1 MDCLSQAIQL
11 FIVLSGN
18 ENYVLGMWNICPRF
32 LGLFH
37 TKSVMNRLH
46 ESIPMQGRCNVNF
59 LRFFAMRKFAYSNL
73 TFLLLLHIILLFL
86 VIYWSRLTDVV
97 PVDWIANVYSKGNM
111 IIIIHDDADD
121 AWFISFI
128 ILYYHNNFPGDWHFT
143 WQLHKGELI
152 HWWEIIMKSLQCTMT
167 VRQIL

>member
-1 MDCLSQAIQL
+1 MNLFTDTILNLFSLAEFIMDCLSQALQL

-18 ENYVLGMWNICPRF
+18 ENYILGMWNICPHF

-59 LRFFAMRKFAYSNL
+59 LRFFANRKFEYNNL
-73 TFLLLLHIILLFL
+73 TSLLLLHIILLFL

-97 PVDWIANVYSKGNM
+97 PVDWTADVYSKGNT
-111 IIIIHDDADD
+111 IIIIHGHPY
-121 AWFISFI
+121 S
-128 ILYYHNNFPGDWHFT
+128 
-143 WQLHKGELI
+143 
-152 HWWEIIMKSLQCTMT
+152 IMMMLVKPW
-167 VRQIL
+167 